1 LGHNVAGMPQAIGDT
16 LREARMRQKIDIT
29 EIESKTKI
37 RAKYLRAME
46 NEEFDLL
53 PGSTFAKSFLRT
65 YADAL
70 GLDSHRLVEEY
81 RQQYEPRDESDLPPL
96 SSQPG
101 ARSRRGGRY
110 ERRPPPRRGLAIA
123 GVAVL
128 VVGVLVLVGLLSDNG
143 GNNKSGNKNAAQGT
157 TTTSKKKTSTSK
169 AAAAKPAAPKRVVL
183 KLTPSVATY
192 VCVDRGKGTP
202 VSFEGIISTSRTW
215 RGRHLRVNLGKT
227 SVVITA
233 NGKHVPLAV
242 GPNPAGLDFTPGH
255 HKNIPAGSR
264 PCA

>member
-1 LGHNVAGMPQAIGDT
+1 MPQAIGDT

-81 RQQYEPRDESDLPPL
+81 RAQYEPRDEGELLPL

-101 ARSRRGGRY
+101 RRPARDRRY
-110 ERRPPPRRGLAIA
+110 DRRPPPRRGAAI
-123 GVAVL
+123 VAVVAL
-128 VVGVLVLVGLLSDNG
+128 VVIVLAVIGLVGSGNG
-143 GNNKSGNKNAAQGT
+143 GKKT
-157 TTTSKKKTSTSK
+157 PTTS
-169 AAAAKPAAPKRVVL
+169 ANGAAKRHRARHHRHRPAPVPTDVSLRI
-183 KLTPSVATY
+183 TPSVATY
-192 VCVDRGKGTP
+192 LCVDRGVGTP
-202 VSFEGIISTSRTW
+202 PIYQAITSQAQSF
-215 RGRHLRVNLGKT
+215 RGKHLRVNLGKT
-227 SVVITA
+227 SVTITA
-233 NGKHVPLAV
+233 NGRRVALVPS
-242 GPNPAGLDFTPGH
+242 PNPTGIDFTPGR
-255 HKNIPAGSR
+255 HKTIPVGQR

>member
-1 LGHNVAGMPQAIGDT
+1 MPQAIGDT

-81 RQQYEPRDESDLPPL
+81 RSQYEPRDESDLPPL

-101 ARSRRGGRY
+101 ARSRRGRY
-110 ERRPPPRRGLAIA
+110 DRRPPPRRGLAIA
-123 GVAVL
+123 GVAAALIAVL
-128 VVGVLVLVGLLSDNG
+128 VVVGIVGNG
-143 GNNKSGNKNAAQGT
+143 SGPKKKGGTNAAQAT
-157 TTTSKKKTSTSK
+157 TTTKRKTSAGGT
-169 AAAAKPAAPKRVVL
+169 ATPAKTAAPKRVVL
-183 KLTPSVATY
+183 KISPSVATY
-192 VCVDRGKGTP
+192 VCIDRGKGTP
-202 VSFEGIISTSRTW
+202 VAFEGIISTSRTW

-227 SVVITA
+227 SVSLMA
-233 NGKHVPLAV
+233 NGRRVPLTV
-242 GPNPAGLDFTPGH
+242 GPNPAGLDFTPGRH
-255 HKNIPAGSR
+255 RNIAAGSR

>member
-1 LGHNVAGMPQAIGDT
+1 MPTAIGDT

-29 EIESKTKI
+29 EIEAKTKI

-81 RQQYEPRDESDLPPL
+81 RSQYEPPHEGDLPPL
-96 SSQPG
+96 AGQGSRR
-101 ARSRRGGRY
+101 ARSSRDGRY
-110 ERRPPPRRGLAIA
+110 GGGSRQPNRAAAILALAVIA
-123 GVAVL
+123 IVVL
-128 VVGVLVLVGLLSDNG
+128 VVIGLASNGGDNG
-143 GNNKSGNKNAAQGT
+143 SKASST
-157 TTTSKKKTSTSK
+157 TTPSQTANKAKSNKKKKSASATPT
-169 AAAAKPAAPKRVVL
+169 RVRLVI
-183 KLTPSVATY
+183 TPSVPTY
-192 VCVDRGKGTP
+192 ICVDRGQGKPPTYQ
-202 VSFEGIISTSRTW
+202 GITAQALKF
-215 RGRHLRVNLGKT
+215 RGKHLRVNLGKT
-227 SVVITA
+227 SVTITA
-233 NGKHVPLAV
+233 NGKKVPLAV
-242 GPNPAGLDFTPGH
+242 GPNPAGLDFTPGK

>member
-1 LGHNVAGMPQAIGDT
+1 MPQAIGDT

-81 RQQYEPRDESDLPPL
+81 RSQYEPRDDSDLPPL

-101 ARSRRGGRY
+101 ARSRGGRY
-110 ERRPPPRRGLAIA
+110 ERRPPPRRGIAIA
-123 GVAVL
+123 GVA
-128 VVGVLVLVGLLSDNG
+128 GPLVGGVVLRRVPGGKRG
-143 GNNKSGNKNAAQGT
+143 GNQ
-157 TTTSKKKTSTSK
+157 KTGG
-169 AAAAKPAAPKRVVL
+169 ARA
-183 KLTPSVATY
+183 
-192 VCVDRGKGTP
+192 
-202 VSFEGIISTSRTW
+202 
-215 RGRHLRVNLGKT
+215 
-227 SVVITA
+227 
-233 NGKHVPLAV
+233 
-242 GPNPAGLDFTPGH
+242 
-255 HKNIPAGSR
+255 
-264 PCA
+264 

>member
-1 LGHNVAGMPQAIGDT
+1 MPQAIGDT

-81 RQQYEPRDESDLPPL
+81 RSQYEPRDESDLPPL

-101 ARSRRGGRY
+101 ARSRRGRY
-110 ERRPPPRRGLAIA
+110 ERRAPRRGLAIA
-123 GVAVL
+123 AGAALVIAAL
-128 VVGVLVLVGLLSDNG
+128 VVIGLLTDNG
-143 GNNKSGNKNAAQGT
+143 SNSNNNGNRNVAQGT
-157 TTTSKKKTSTSK
+157 TTTTKKKTKSAG
-169 AAAAKPAAPKRVVL
+169 AAPTKPAAPKRVVL
-183 KLTPSVATY
+183 KIAPSVATY

-202 VSFEGIISTSRTW
+202 VAFEGTISTARSW
-215 RGRHLRVNLGKT
+215 RGKHLRVNLGKT
-227 SVVITA
+227 SVTLTA
-233 NGKHVPLAV
+233 NGKHVPLTV
-242 GPNPAGLDFTPGH
+242 GPNPVGIDFTPGH
-255 HKNIPAGSR
+255 NKNIPAGSR

>member
-1 LGHNVAGMPQAIGDT
+1 VAAMPQAIGDT

-81 RQQYEPRDESDLPPL
+81 RSQYEPRDESDLPPL

-101 ARSRRGGRY
+101 ARRRGSRY
-110 ERRPPPRRGLAIA
+110 DRRPPPRRAVAIIA
-123 GVAVL
+123 GIVAVVVIL
-128 VVGVLVLVGLLSDNG
+128 FLVGVLSNSPS
-143 GNNKSGNKNAAQGT
+143 NKKKQTAAT
-157 TTTSKKKTSTSK
+157 TTTTPKQAAAGGSKKKHTAT
-169 AAAAKPAAPKRVVL
+169 AAPKRVVL
-183 KLTPSVATY
+183 RITPAVPTY
-192 VCVDRGKGTP
+192 VCVDRGTGTP
-202 VSFEGIISTSRTW
+202 VAFEGIISKATTW

-227 SVVITA
+227 SVTVSA
-233 NGKHVPLAV
+233 NGKRVPLAV
-242 GPNPAGLDFTPGH
+242 GPNPAGLDLTPGH
-255 HKNIPAGSR
+255 HKTIPSGQR
-264 PCA
+264 PCS

>member
-1 LGHNVAGMPQAIGDT
+1 MPQAIGDT

-81 RQQYEPRDESDLPPL
+81 RSQYEPRDESDLPPL

-110 ERRPPPRRGLAIA
+110 DRRKAPRRGLAIA
-123 GVAVL
+123 AVAAL
-128 VVGVLVLVGLLSDNG
+128 VVGTLVVIGLLSDNG
-143 GNNKSGNKNAAQGT
+143 SNDNNTGGNRNAAQGT
-157 TTTSKKKTSTSK
+157 TTSTKKKTKTAG
-169 AAAAKPAAPKRVVL
+169 AAPKPAAPRRVVL
-183 KLTPSVATY
+183 KIAPSVATY

-202 VSFEGIISTSRTW
+202 VAFEGTISTSRTW
-215 RGRHLRVNLGKT
+215 HGKHLRVNLGKT
-227 SVVITA
+227 SVTLTA
-233 NGKHVPLAV
+233 NGKHVPLTV
-242 GPNPAGLDFTPGH
+242 GPNPVGIDFTPGH

>member
-1 LGHNVAGMPQAIGDT
+1 MPQAIGDT

-81 RQQYEPRDESDLPPL
+81 RSQYEPLAESDLPPL

-101 ARSRRGGRY
+101 ARNRQRGRYDRRSPSRRGIV
-110 ERRPPPRRGLAIA
+110 IA
-123 GVAVL
+123 AVAV
-128 VVGVLVLVGLLSDNG
+128 VVIGVLVLIGQLSSGGSGGNG
-143 GNNKSGNKNAAQGT
+143 GNTNAAQAT
-157 TTTSKKKTSTSK
+157 TTTKKKTT
-169 AAAAKPAAPKRVVL
+169 AAGAAPSKPAAPRRVVL
-183 KLTPSVATY
+183 KLTPAVATY
-192 VCVDRGKGTP
+192 VCVDRGQGTP
-202 VSFEGIISTSRTW
+202 VAFEGTISTSRTW

-233 NGKHVPLAV
+233 NGRHVPLTV
-242 GPNPAGLDFTPGH
+242 GPNPVGLDFTPGH

>member
-1 LGHNVAGMPQAIGDT
+1 MPQAIGDT

-65 YADAL
+65 YAEAL
-70 GLDSHRLVEEY
+70 GLDAHRLLEEY
-81 RQQYEPRDESDLPPL
+81 RSQYEPRDESDLPPL

-101 ARSRRGGRY
+101 AHRRPGRYDRRPPSRRGI
-110 ERRPPPRRGLAIA
+110 AIL

-128 VVGVLVLVGLLSDNG
+128 VIGVLVLVGIVSGNG
-143 GNNKSGNKNAAQGT
+143 SGNKGNKSAAQAT
-157 TTTSKKKTSTSK
+157 TTTAKKTTN
-169 AAAAKPAAPKRVVL
+169 ANGAPARPATPRRVVL
-183 KLTPSVATY
+183 KIAPSVATY
-192 VCVDRGKGTP
+192 VCVDRGQGTP
-202 VSFEGIISTSRTW
+202 VAFEGIISSSRTW

-227 SVVITA
+227 SVTLSA
-233 NGKHVPLAV
+233 NGKQVPLAV
-242 GPNPAGLDFTPGH
+242 GPNPAGIDFTPGH
-255 HKNIPAGSR
+255 HRNIPSGSR

>member
-1 LGHNVAGMPQAIGDT
+1 MPQAIGDT

-81 RQQYEPRDESDLPPL
+81 RSQYEPRDESDLPPL

-101 ARSRRGGRY
+101 ARSRRGRY

-128 VVGVLVLVGLLSDNG
+128 VIGVLVLVGLLSDNG
-143 GNNKSGNKNAAQGT
+143 NDNGNKNAAKAT
-157 TTTSKKKTSTSK
+157 TTATTKKKTSSAK
-169 AAAAKPAAPKRVVL
+169 ATPAKPAAPKRVIL
-183 KLTPSVATY
+183 KVTPSVATY
-192 VCVDRGKGTP
+192 VCVDRGTGTP
-202 VSFEGIISTSRTW
+202 VAFEGIISTSRTW
-215 RGRHLRVNLGKT
+215 HGRHLRVNLGKT
-227 SVVITA
+227 SVTVTA
-233 NGKHVPLAV
+233 NGRRVPLAV